1 MSSKEKTG
9 ERRKFG
15 GEGVVVGGGRGKP
28 KLLNS
33 ISFITTVVPVLSSGY
48 FKAFLFGFCKK
59 LIESKD
65 TQYINKIRFSTV
77 HPLCNLVPFCEF
89 KIMPL
94 LS

>member
-1 MSSKEKTG
+1 MTSKEKTG
-9 ERRKFG
+9 ERRKIEGGGGGG
-15 GEGVVVGGGRGKP
+15 GERP
-28 KLLNS
+28 KLQNS
-33 ISFITTVVPVLSSGY
+33 ISFTTTVVPVLSSGY

-65 TQYINKIRFSTV
+65 TQYLNKIHFSTV
-77 HPLCNLVPFCEF
+77 HPLSNFVPFCEF

>member
-1 MSSKEKTG
+1 MKGTG
-9 ERRKFG
+9 
-15 GEGVVVGGGRGKP
+15 GGGRERP

-33 ISFITTVVPVLSSGY
+33 ISFTTTVVPVLSSGY

-59 LIESKD
+59 LIESTD
-65 TQYINKIRFSTV
+65 TQYLNKIHFSTV
-77 HPLCNLVPFCEF
+77 HPLSNLVPFCEF